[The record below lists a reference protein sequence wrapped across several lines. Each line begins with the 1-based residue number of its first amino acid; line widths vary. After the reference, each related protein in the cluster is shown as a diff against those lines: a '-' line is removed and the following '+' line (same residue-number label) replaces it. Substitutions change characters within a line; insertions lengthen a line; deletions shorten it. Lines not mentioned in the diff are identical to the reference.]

1 MNLKVNITI
10 EHVLV
15 KSRVNIMV
23 MNSKKFNVKKNNL
36 LSIDIIGGYNDF
48 VFVNCFGYVQYQ
60 DTLNKAIKR
69 IIRYTN
75 FNALDKNPS
84 I

>member
-23 MNSKKFNVKKNNL
+23 MNSKKFNVKK
-36 LSIDIIGGYNDF
+36 
-48 VFVNCFGYVQYQ
+48 
-60 DTLNKAIKR
+60 
-69 IIRYTN
+69 
-75 FNALDKNPS
+75 
-84 I
+84 